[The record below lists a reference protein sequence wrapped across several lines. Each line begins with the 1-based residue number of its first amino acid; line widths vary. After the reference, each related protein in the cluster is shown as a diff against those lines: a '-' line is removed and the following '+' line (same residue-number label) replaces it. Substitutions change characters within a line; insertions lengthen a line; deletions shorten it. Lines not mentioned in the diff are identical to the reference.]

1 MCWSKV
7 LLNSNSKWVIVA
19 TLVWVASVVLALV
32 FAYSQQASTFDPD
45 KKLAAAN
52 WLPTFQQ
59 SMELGINNIDTL
71 YIIDENTCVCS
82 ARSQPHISSLSSY
95 AAEQGVEVIKLKP
108 KSAVAAI
115 LPAQPAAVLVSENQ
129 QLVYAGP
136 LSKGLA
142 CSSQNGFVELVIANL
157 RAGFNSQFINSD
169 AEGCYCEIH

>member
-1 MCWSKV
+1 M
-7 LLNSNSKWVIVA
+7 LNSNSKWVIVA

-59 SMELGINNIDTL
+59 SMELGINNVDTL

-95 AAEQGVEVIKLKP
+95 ASEQGIKVVKLKP
-108 KSAVAAI
+108 TPAVAAI

-169 AEGCYCEIH
+169 AEGCYCEIN

>member
-32 FAYSQQASTFDPD
+32 FAYSQQSSTFDPD

-59 SMELGINNIDTL
+59 SMELGINNVDTL

-95 AAEQGVEVIKLKP
+95 AAEQGVKVIKLKP
-108 KSAVAAI
+108 KSAAAAI

-136 LSKGLA
+136 LSKGPA

-169 AEGCYCEIH
+169 AEGCYCEIN

>member
-1 MCWSKV
+1 M
-7 LLNSNSKWVIVA
+7 LNSNSKWVIVA